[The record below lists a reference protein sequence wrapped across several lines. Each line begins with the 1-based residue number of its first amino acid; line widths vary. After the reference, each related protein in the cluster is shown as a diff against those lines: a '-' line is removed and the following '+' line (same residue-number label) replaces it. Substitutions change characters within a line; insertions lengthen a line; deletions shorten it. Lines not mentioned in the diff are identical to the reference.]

1 LFPVHSVETC
11 LQAGSPLSQGLGARC
26 VSVVKIFRA
35 RIWLFLTVT
44 LAALAHVV
52 ASCCLMVLTW
62 DGAGYVFN
70 TIQRGHPAIPN
81 DRYSDYPFL
90 AVVSLFS
97 FLINDARSLACVYG
111 LVLAILP
118 LGSLLLS
125 FRFLSS
131 PELKALRL
139 WPVLGI
145 LLSVL
150 PGQGFLVAEA
160 VPVAQVSWAVW
171 AIVAADISGS
181 SLVWLGVL
189 NLFLFFLHPS
199 AALAYAVTGGL
210 FVGKAWVVT
219 RQRAGAS
226 ENERERARTNG
237 NEREREVRC
246 EGRRARANER
256 VRRHPLHGL
265 LRYPASVAAR
275 YRSISAFSLAD
286 HWLGAIFLG
295 LAAARLWYAI
305 ATANSYER
313 GEESFSQNYLAF
325 REAFPSLLML
335 PVVYLLGLIALGGMT
350 RRIPKR
356 SVTWLGGSTL
366 ALLLVYG
373 VAWAADPNVWASAFS
388 FRRFVFVGTLPLV
401 VMGGLHWRYEHAS
414 RTNEPA
420 GRSDQSLGWV
430 MAGSAAVFLIVF
442 ATQSF
447 SWRQE
452 LTHFEADLSRCDKPV
467 ATVSDFPWIDGT
479 PLHHWASTQLS
490 CVVQGKKV
498 KTVFALDP
506 AGARGNKILLFPGTW
521 FRRRSRWFEFEQEWT
536 PEGTE

>member
-1 LFPVHSVETC
+1 
-11 LQAGSPLSQGLGARC
+11 
-26 VSVVKIFRA
+26 VVKFFRS
-35 RIWLFLTVT
+35 RLWLFRRSLSDGWLVLTVALT
-44 LAALAHVV
+44 VLAQVV
-52 ASCCLMVLTW
+52 ASFCLMVLTW

-81 DRYSDYPFL
+81 DRYSDYPLL

-97 FLINDARSLACVYG
+97 FLINDARSLACIYG

-125 FRFLSS
+125 FHFLSS
-131 PELKALRL
+131 PALKALRL
-139 WPVLGI
+139 WPVFGI

-171 AIVAADISGS
+171 AIVAADISAS

-199 AALAYAVTGGL
+199 AALVYAVTGGL
-210 FVGKAWVVT
+210 FLGKAWVAR

-226 ENERERARTNG
+226 ENEQERARTDG
-237 NEREREVRC
+237 NERKRAQRYG
-246 EGRRARANER
+246 GRTARAKER
-256 VRRHPLHGL
+256 IRQHPLDRL
-265 LRYPASVAAR
+265 LRHLASVAAR
-275 YRSISAFSLAD
+275 YRSISAFTLAD

-295 LAAARLWYAI
+295 LAAIRLWYAI
-305 ATANSYER
+305 VTANSYER
-313 GEESFSQNYLAF
+313 GEESFSENYLAF
-325 REAFPSLLML
+325 RDALPSLLML
-335 PVVYLLGLIALGGMT
+335 PVVYLLGLIVLGGVT
-350 RRIPKR
+350 ERIPQKFI
-356 SVTWLGGSTL
+356 VWFGGLTL
-366 ALLLVYG
+366 ALLLIYG
-373 VAWAADPNVWASAFS
+373 VAWAADPKLWISAFT
-388 FRRFVFVGTLPLV
+388 FRRFVLVGTLPLV

-414 RTNEPA
+414 RPNEPS
-420 GRSDQSLGWV
+420 GRSALGWIMV
-430 MAGSAAVFLIVF
+430 GSAAVFLIVF

-447 SWRQE
+447 TWRQE
-452 LTHFEADLSRCDKPV
+452 LTHFEADLRRCDKPV
-467 ATVSDFPWIDGT
+467 ATVGDLPWIDGT

-521 FRRRSRWFEFEQEWT
+521 FGMRSRWFVFAS
-536 PEGTE
+536 PEARQNDR

>member
-1 LFPVHSVETC
+1 
-11 LQAGSPLSQGLGARC
+11 
-26 VSVVKIFRA
+26 
-35 RIWLFLTVT
+35 
-44 LAALAHVV
+44 
-52 ASCCLMVLTW
+52 MVLTW

-81 DRYSDYPFL
+81 ERYSDYPLL

-97 FLINDARSLACVYG
+97 FLINDARSLACIYG

-118 LGSLLLS
+118 LGSLFLS
-125 FRFLSS
+125 FHFLSS

-139 WPVLGI
+139 WPVFGI

-171 AIVAADISGS
+171 AIVAADISSS

-199 AALAYAVTGGL
+199 AALVYGVTGGL
-210 FVGKAWVVT
+210 FLGKAWVAT
-219 RQRAGAS
+219 GQRG
-226 ENERERARTNG
+226 TNG
-237 NEREREVRC
+237 
-246 EGRRARANER
+246 
-256 VRRHPLHGL
+256 
-265 LRYPASVAAR
+265 
-275 YRSISAFSLAD
+275 
-286 HWLGAIFLG
+286 WLGAIFLG
-295 LAAARLWYAI
+295 LAAIRLWYAL

-313 GEESFSQNYLAF
+313 GEESFSENYLAF
-325 REAFPSLLML
+325 RDALPSLLML
-335 PVVYLLGLIALGGMT
+335 PVVYLLGLIVLTGVT
-350 RRIPKR
+350 RRIPQKFI
-356 SVTWLGGSTL
+356 VWFGGLTL
-366 ALLLVYG
+366 ALLLIYG
-373 VAWAADPNVWASAFS
+373 VAWAADPKLWISAFT
-388 FRRFVFVGTLPLV
+388 FRRFVLVGTLPLV
-401 VMGGLHWRYEHAS
+401 VMGGLHWRYVHAS
-414 RTNEPA
+414 GPNEPS
-420 GRSDQSLGWV
+420 GRSALGWIMV
-430 MAGSAAVFLIVF
+430 GSAAVFLIVF

-467 ATVSDFPWIDGT
+467 ATVSDLPWIDGT

-506 AGARGNKILLFPGTW
+506 AGARENKILLFPGTW
-521 FRRRSRWFEFEQEWT
+521 FGMRSRWFVFAS
-536 PEGTE
+536 PEARQNDR

>member
-1 LFPVHSVETC
+1 
-11 LQAGSPLSQGLGARC
+11 
-26 VSVVKIFRA
+26 VVNPFRA
-35 RIWLFLTVT
+35 PIWLARHRFRDGWLVLTVALT
-44 LAALAHVV
+44 VLAQIV
-52 ASCCLMVLTW
+52 ASFCLMVLTW

-81 DRYSDYPFL
+81 DRYSDYPLL

-97 FLINDARSLACVYG
+97 FLINDARSLACIYG
-111 LVLAILP
+111 LALAILP

-125 FRFLSS
+125 FHFLSR

-139 WPVLGI
+139 WPVFGI

-160 VPVAQVSWAVW
+160 VPVAQVSWAIW
-171 AIVAADISGS
+171 AIVAADISSS

-199 AALAYAVTGGL
+199 VALVYAVTGGL
-210 FVGKAWVVT
+210 FLGKARAAR
-219 RQRAGAS
+219 RQRTEAS
-226 ENERERARTNG
+226 ENERERTRRNG
-237 NEREREVRC
+237 
-246 EGRRARANER
+246 NER
-256 VRRHPLHGL
+256 VRRHPLHRL
-265 LRYPASVAAR
+265 LRYLANVAAG
-275 YRSISAFSLAD
+275 YRPISAFSLAD

-295 LAAARLWYAI
+295 LAAIRLWYAF
-305 ATANSYER
+305 ATANNYER
-313 GEESFSQNYLAF
+313 GEESFAENYLAF
-325 REAFPSLLML
+325 RDALPSILML
-335 PVVYLLGLIALGGMT
+335 PGVYLLGLIVLGGVT
-350 RRIPKR
+350 QRISQKF
-356 SVTWLGGSTL
+356 VIWLGGLIL
-366 ALLLVYG
+366 ALLLIYG
-373 VAWAADPNVWASAFS
+373 VAWAADPKLWTSAFS
-388 FRRFVFVGTLPLV
+388 FRRFVLVGTLPLV
-401 VMGGLHWRYEHAS
+401 VMGGLHWRYERAS
-414 RTNEPA
+414 RPNEPSGKSA
-420 GRSDQSLGWV
+420 FGWI
-430 MAGSAAVFLIVF
+430 MGGSAAVFLIVF

-467 ATVSDFPWIDGT
+467 ATLRDLPWIDGT

-521 FRRRSRWFEFEQEWT
+521 FGMRSRWFVFAS
-536 PEGTE
+536 PEARSNDPAAAGSDPK

>member
-1 LFPVHSVETC
+1 
-11 LQAGSPLSQGLGARC
+11 
-26 VSVVKIFRA
+26 VVNPFRA
-35 RIWLFLTVT
+35 PIWLARHRFRDGWLVLTVALT
-44 LAALAHVV
+44 VLAQIV
-52 ASCCLMVLTW
+52 ASFCLMVLTW

-81 DRYSDYPFL
+81 DRYSDYPLL

-97 FLINDARSLACVYG
+97 FLINDARSLACIYG
-111 LVLAILP
+111 LALAILP

-125 FRFLSS
+125 FHFLSRQ
-131 PELKALRL
+131 LKALRL
-139 WPVLGI
+139 WPVFGI

-160 VPVAQVSWAVW
+160 VPVAQVSWAIW
-171 AIVAADISGS
+171 AIVAADISSS

-199 AALAYAVTGGL
+199 AALVYAVTGGL
-210 FVGKAWVVT
+210 FLGKARVAR
-219 RQRAGAS
+219 RQRTEAS
-226 ENERERARTNG
+226 ENERERTRRNG
-237 NEREREVRC
+237 NERVRQ
-246 EGRRARANER
+246 
-256 VRRHPLHGL
+256 HPLHRL
-265 LRYPASVAAR
+265 LRYLADVAAG
-275 YRSISAFSLAD
+275 YRPISAFSLAD

-295 LAAARLWYAI
+295 LAAIRLWYAF
-305 ATANSYER
+305 ATANNYER
-313 GEESFSQNYLAF
+313 GEESFAENYLAF
-325 REAFPSLLML
+325 RDALPSILML
-335 PVVYLLGLIALGGMT
+335 PGVYLLGLIVLGGVT
-350 RRIPKR
+350 QRISQKF
-356 SVTWLGGSTL
+356 VIWLGGLIL
-366 ALLLVYG
+366 ALLLIYG
-373 VAWAADPNVWASAFS
+373 VAWAADPKLWTSAFS
-388 FRRFVFVGTLPLV
+388 FRRFVLVGTLPLV

-414 RTNEPA
+414 RPNEPSGKSA
-420 GRSDQSLGWV
+420 FGWIMV
-430 MAGSAAVFLIVF
+430 GSAAVFLIVF

-467 ATVSDFPWIDGT
+467 ATLRDLPWIDGT

-521 FRRRSRWFEFEQEWT
+521 FGMRSRWFVFAS
-536 PEGTE
+536 PEARPNDPAAAGTDDK

>member
-1 LFPVHSVETC
+1 M
-11 LQAGSPLSQGLGARC
+11 
-26 VSVVKIFRA
+26 VKFFRA
-35 RIWLFLTVT
+35 RIWLARHRFGDGWLVLTVT
-44 LAALAHVV
+44 LTALAYVV
-52 ASCCLMVLTW
+52 ASFCLMVLTW

-125 FRFLSS
+125 FYFLSS
-131 PELKALRL
+131 PELRALRL

-171 AIVAADISGS
+171 AIVAADISVS

-199 AALAYAVTGGL
+199 AALVYAVTGGL
-210 FVGKAWVVT
+210 FLGKAWVAT
-219 RQRAGAS
+219 RQR
-226 ENERERARTNG
+226 RTNG
-237 NEREREVRC
+237 
-246 EGRRARANER
+246 
-256 VRRHPLHGL
+256 
-265 LRYPASVAAR
+265 
-275 YRSISAFSLAD
+275 
-286 HWLGAIFLG
+286 WLGAIFLG
-295 LAAARLWYAI
+295 LAAVRLWYAL

-325 REAFPSLLML
+325 RDALPSLRML
-335 PVVYLLGLIALGGMT
+335 PVVYLLGLIVLGGVT
-350 RRIPKR
+350 RRTPKR
-356 SVTWLGGSTL
+356 SMIWLGGLTL
-366 ALLLVYG
+366 ALLLIYG

-388 FRRFVFVGTLPLV
+388 FRRFIFVGTLPLV

-420 GRSDQSLGWV
+420 GRSALGWIMV
-430 MAGSAAVFLIVF
+430 GSAAVFLIVF

-452 LTHFEADLSRCDKPV
+452 LAHFESDLSRCDKPV
-467 ATVSDFPWIDGT
+467 ATVGDLPWIDGT

-506 AGARGNKILLFPGTW
+506 AGAQGNKILLFPGTW
-521 FRRRSRWFEFEQEWT
+521 FRRRSRWFEFEQEWN
-536 PEGTE
+536 PKGTN